1 MGLDVGIISIK
12 YLGVPKERPYR
23 LAWRLAE
30 DGAPDAYMF
39 GSGNSWIAF
48 TQRQVLRIL
57 DDFADQHELTPEEM
71 QEVRAWLESLPW
83 IGGWHDPLP
92 PDDGR
97 DREYDYQPV
106 RDNDDYGDGG
116 NIELYFNW

>member
-1 MGLDVGIISIK
+1 
-12 YLGVPKERPYR
+12 
-23 LAWRLAE
+23 
-30 DGAPDAYMF
+30 MF

-48 TQRQVLRIL
+48 TQHQVLRIL